1 MADDVTSPRRARGSR
16 IPPHDLTAEESLLGA
31 MMLEPEAIAAAAGV
45 VRADDFY
52 KPAHAHIFD
61 AVHALYAAGQPVDPV
76 TVADELR
83 RNGLL
88 ETVGGHQVLVDVM
101 ASTPATTNAAGYAR
115 IVEEH
120 ALLRRLI
127 GIAGEIAEIG
137 YSMPEDVTKAL
148 DRAEAMVYDVNQ
160 RRVTDSTSKIEDLLG
175 LNLDRLEHLYG
186 RGDAITGVPTGYVD
200 LDELLSGLQPSN
212 LVVVG
217 ARPSMGKCVAG
228 DTPIVDPATGDLNT
242 AADVHRAGVGGRHV
256 SVLALTPGGEL
267 RPIQPRAFVDDGF
280 KPVYRVRTRSGR
292 EIRTTA
298 SHPFLTP
305 GGWRPLADLSTG
317 QCVGVP
323 AAIPVFGH
331 DSLPIDE
338 VLMLA
343 YLVVAPGSDELGPR
357 LWTDNREV
365 ATDIEHRGAGYGARV
380 IDRSLPGGA
389 RTWDVAPGGALAEL
403 AARHGIAGALAD
415 RRVPRAVFRLP
426 RDQLAR
432 FLNRALGAA
441 AAVWHPAGHEPGRV
455 VAALRSPGLAH
466 DLQHLLL
473 RFGVCAS
480 VRRSVVAVDDATW
493 VAYELVVDESPQ
505 IIALAQ
511 EIGLLGREAE
521 LGAIVAHARGVA
533 RRQRP
538 ELVTAGEARS
548 SGSEISGSLA
558 TEGTLAAA
566 HPGGRV
572 APTGE
577 GATLDGPAV
586 AWDEITAIDHEGD
599 EQVYDLTIPEWHNFV
614 AADVFVHNTS
624 FALGMAAHAALYAN
638 QPVLVFSLEMGSLEL
653 SQRLLCGEA
662 RIDSARVRTGRLSED
677 DWSRISQ
684 AIGRLA
690 SAPIWID
697 DNPNLTVM
705 EIRAKARRLKSQVG
719 NLGMVVVDYLQLMT
733 GRTRAENRQ
742 VEVSEISRGLKI
754 LARELECPVV
764 ALSQLSRQLELRSD
778 KRPML
783 ADLRESGCVAG
794 DTRVLRAD
802 TGAEVTIGELA
813 ESGERDIPVWSLD
826 TDLRMV
832 PATMTNAFPTGVKD
846 VFELRLGSGRTITAS
861 ANHPFLTVDG
871 WLRLDELTI
880 GNRIAVP
887 RVIPEPKETQEWP
900 EHEVVLLAHLIGDGC
915 VAPRQP
921 IHYTSADP
929 ACLEAVDAAARR
941 FGIDPRRVEQGNWS
955 HVYLPS
961 PLKLARGRRNP
972 IAAWLDQ
979 WGLYG
984 RRSHEKFVPPPVFS
998 LADDQ
1003 IALFLRHLWATDGSI
1018 GLYKARGG
1026 RRRPR
1031 IYIGTSS
1038 RRLADDVQRLFL
1050 RLSIQTRI
1058 SPVRS
1063 RHYRPW
1069 WTVDVVGADNMRRF
1083 VSQVGVFGQRS
1094 SSVASI
1100 SAWLQGVTRSSYRDS
1115 LPRAVLPH
1123 VRRAQLDAGIS
1134 AADLA
1139 RQAGMG
1145 GHQLYVS
1152 PLSRERLRAIN
1163 AVLNDDHLRRFA
1175 FSDVSW
1181 DEVLEISAL
1190 GEALVYDATVEETH
1204 NFIANTITVEN
1215 SIEQDADVVMF
1226 IYRDDVYHPDSP
1238 DRGQAEIIVSKHRN
1252 GPTGITRLAFLEQF
1266 TRFANMARVD

>member
-16 IPPHDLTAEESLLGA
+16 NPPHDLTAEESLLGA

-52 KPAHAHIFD
+52 KPAHSHIFD

-175 LNLDRLEHLYG
+175 LNLDRLEQLYG

-217 ARPSMGKCVAG
+217 ARPSMGKCVAW
-228 DTPIVDPATGDLNT
+228 DTPIVDPATGGLYS
-242 AADVHRAGVGGRHV
+242 AADLHRAGVAGRHV
-256 SVLALTPGGEL
+256 SVLALTGGGQL
-267 RPIQPRAFVDDGF
+267 CPVRPQAFVDDGY

-292 EIRTTA
+292 EIRATA

-305 GGWRPLADLSTG
+305 GGWRPLADLAAG

-331 DSLPIDE
+331 DTLPIDE

-343 YLVVAPGSDELGPR
+343 HLVVAPGSDELGPR

-365 ATDIEHRGAGYGARV
+365 ATDIEHRGAAYGVRV
-380 IDRSLPGGA
+380 IDRPLPGGV
-389 RTWDVAPGGALAEL
+389 RTWDVAPSGALAEL
-403 AARHGIAGALAD
+403 AGRHGIGGPLAG
-415 RRVPRAVFRLP
+415 RRVPRAVFRLG

-432 FLNRALGAA
+432 FLNRALGAG
-441 AAVWHPAGHEPGRV
+441 AAVWHPAGDEPGRV
-455 VAALRSPGLAH
+455 VSTLRSPGLAH

-473 RFGVCAS
+473 RFGVGAS
-480 VRRSVVAVDDATW
+480 IRRSVVAVDDVTW
-493 VAYELVVDESPQ
+493 VAHELVIDEPQQ

-521 LGAIVAHARGVA
+521 LGAIAAHARGASGHERV
-533 RRQRP
+533 
-538 ELVTAGEARS
+538 ELVTVGEAR
-548 SGSEISGSLA
+548 GGRSEITGSA
-558 TEGTLAAA
+558 AVVDRTLGAERASAAA
-566 HPGGRV
+566 

-577 GATLDGPAV
+577 GATVDGWVV
-586 AWDEITAIDHEGD
+586 AWDEIAAIDHEGN

-614 AADVFVHNTS
+614 AADMFVHNTS
-624 FALGMAAHAALYAN
+624 FALGAASHAALYAN

-677 DWSRISQ
+677 DWGRISQ

-733 GRTRAENRQ
+733 GRAKAENRQ

-783 ADLRESGCVAG
+783 ADLRESG
-794 DTRVLRAD
+794 
-802 TGAEVTIGELA
+802 
-813 ESGERDIPVWSLD
+813 
-826 TDLRMV
+826 
-832 PATMTNAFPTGVKD
+832 
-846 VFELRLGSGRTITAS
+846 
-861 ANHPFLTVDG
+861 
-871 WLRLDELTI
+871 
-880 GNRIAVP
+880 
-887 RVIPEPKETQEWP
+887 
-900 EHEVVLLAHLIGDGC
+900 
-915 VAPRQP
+915 
-921 IHYTSADP
+921 
-929 ACLEAVDAAARR
+929 
-941 FGIDPRRVEQGNWS
+941 
-955 HVYLPS
+955 
-961 PLKLARGRRNP
+961 
-972 IAAWLDQ
+972 
-979 WGLYG
+979 
-984 RRSHEKFVPPPVFS
+984 
-998 LADDQ
+998 
-1003 IALFLRHLWATDGSI
+1003 
-1018 GLYKARGG
+1018 
-1026 RRRPR
+1026 
-1031 IYIGTSS
+1031 
-1038 RRLADDVQRLFL
+1038 
-1050 RLSIQTRI
+1050 
-1058 SPVRS
+1058 
-1063 RHYRPW
+1063 
-1069 WTVDVVGADNMRRF
+1069 
-1083 VSQVGVFGQRS
+1083 
-1094 SSVASI
+1094 
-1100 SAWLQGVTRSSYRDS
+1100 
-1115 LPRAVLPH
+1115 
-1123 VRRAQLDAGIS
+1123 
-1134 AADLA
+1134 
-1139 RQAGMG
+1139 
-1145 GHQLYVS
+1145 
-1152 PLSRERLRAIN
+1152 
-1163 AVLNDDHLRRFA
+1163 
-1175 FSDVSW
+1175 
-1181 DEVLEISAL
+1181 
-1190 GEALVYDATVEETH
+1190 
-1204 NFIANTITVEN
+1204 

-1252 GPTGITRLAFLEQF
+1252 GPTGVTRLAFLEQF

>member
-52 KPAHAHIFD
+52 KPAHSHIFD

-101 ASTPATTNAAGYAR
+101 ASTPATTNAGGYAR

-175 LNLDRLEHLYG
+175 LNLDRLEQLYG

-228 DTPIVDPATGDLNT
+228 DTPIVDPATGELNT
-242 AADVHRAGVGGRHV
+242 AADLHRAGLAGRQV
-256 SVLALTPGGEL
+256 SVLALTSAGEL
-267 RPIQPRAFVDDGF
+267 RPVRPQAFVDDGH

-292 EIRTTA
+292 EVRATA

-305 GGWRPLADLSTG
+305 GGWRPLADLAAG

-343 YLVVAPGSDELGPR
+343 HLVVAPGSDELGPR

-365 ATDIEHRGAGYGARV
+365 ATDIEHCGAGYGVRV
-380 IDRSLPGGA
+380 IDRTLPAGA
-389 RTWDVAPGGALAEL
+389 RTWDVAPSGTLADL
-403 AARHGIAGALAD
+403 AACHGIAGPLAD

-432 FLNRALGAA
+432 FLNRALGAS
-441 AAVWHPAGHEPGRV
+441 AAVWHPVGNDPGRV
-455 VAALRSPGLAH
+455 VATLRSPGLAH

-493 VAYELVVDESPQ
+493 VAHEVVVDESPQ

-521 LGAIVAHARGVA
+521 LGAIVAHARGA
-533 RRQRP
+533 AHEQRP
-538 ELVTAGEARS
+538 ELVTVGALAGTEISVPPVTHRTLEADRFGGGLASAGED
-548 SGSEISGSLA
+548 A
-558 TEGTLAAA
+558 TC
-566 HPGGRV
+566 
-572 APTGE
+572 
-577 GATLDGPAV
+577 DGPAV
-586 AWDEITAIDHEGD
+586 AWDEITAIDHEGN
-599 EQVYDLTIPEWHNFV
+599 EQVYDLTIPVWHNFV
-614 AADVFVHNTS
+614 AADIFVHNTS

-662 RIDSARVRTGRLSED
+662 RIDSTRVRTGRLSED

-719 NLGMVVVDYLQLMT
+719 TLGMVVVDYLQLMT
-733 GRTRAENRQ
+733 GRIRAENRQ

-783 ADLRESGCVAG
+783 ADLRESG
-794 DTRVLRAD
+794 
-802 TGAEVTIGELA
+802 
-813 ESGERDIPVWSLD
+813 
-826 TDLRMV
+826 
-832 PATMTNAFPTGVKD
+832 
-846 VFELRLGSGRTITAS
+846 
-861 ANHPFLTVDG
+861 
-871 WLRLDELTI
+871 
-880 GNRIAVP
+880 
-887 RVIPEPKETQEWP
+887 
-900 EHEVVLLAHLIGDGC
+900 
-915 VAPRQP
+915 
-921 IHYTSADP
+921 
-929 ACLEAVDAAARR
+929 
-941 FGIDPRRVEQGNWS
+941 
-955 HVYLPS
+955 
-961 PLKLARGRRNP
+961 
-972 IAAWLDQ
+972 
-979 WGLYG
+979 
-984 RRSHEKFVPPPVFS
+984 
-998 LADDQ
+998 
-1003 IALFLRHLWATDGSI
+1003 
-1018 GLYKARGG
+1018 
-1026 RRRPR
+1026 
-1031 IYIGTSS
+1031 
-1038 RRLADDVQRLFL
+1038 
-1050 RLSIQTRI
+1050 
-1058 SPVRS
+1058 
-1063 RHYRPW
+1063 
-1069 WTVDVVGADNMRRF
+1069 
-1083 VSQVGVFGQRS
+1083 
-1094 SSVASI
+1094 
-1100 SAWLQGVTRSSYRDS
+1100 
-1115 LPRAVLPH
+1115 
-1123 VRRAQLDAGIS
+1123 
-1134 AADLA
+1134 
-1139 RQAGMG
+1139 
-1145 GHQLYVS
+1145 
-1152 PLSRERLRAIN
+1152 
-1163 AVLNDDHLRRFA
+1163 
-1175 FSDVSW
+1175 
-1181 DEVLEISAL
+1181 
-1190 GEALVYDATVEETH
+1190 
-1204 NFIANTITVEN
+1204 

-1252 GPTGITRLAFLEQF
+1252 GPTGVTRLAFLEQF
-1266 TRFANMARVD
+1266 TRFANMARVN

>member
-1 MADDVTSPRRARGSR
+1 MADDVTSPRRPRGSR

-52 KPAHAHIFD
+52 KPAHSHIFD

-83 RNGLL
+83 RSGLL

-127 GIAGEIAEIG
+127 GVAGEIAEIG
-137 YSMPEDVTKAL
+137 YSVPEDVTKAL

-175 LNLDRLEHLYG
+175 LNLDRLEQLYG

-217 ARPSMGKCVAG
+217 GRPSMGKCVAW
-228 DTPIVDPATGDLNT
+228 DTPIVDPATGELIT
-242 AADVHRAGVGGRHV
+242 AADLHRSGLAGRPVA
-256 SVLALTPGGEL
+256 VLALADGGEL
-267 RPIQPRAFVDDGF
+267 RPVRPGAFVDDGR

-292 EIRTTA
+292 EVRTTA

-305 GGWRPLADLSTG
+305 SGWRPLADLATG
-317 QCVGVP
+317 QVVGVP
-323 AAIPVFGH
+323 AAIPVFGRE
-331 DSLPIDE
+331 SLPIDE
-338 VLMLA
+338 ALMLA
-343 YLVVAPGSDELGPR
+343 HLVVAPGGDELGPR
-357 LWTDNREV
+357 LWTDNPEV
-365 ATDIEHRGAGYGARV
+365 AADIEQRGAGYGVRIV
-380 IDRSLPGGA
+380 DRPLPGGA
-389 RTWDVAPGGALAEL
+389 RTWDVVPSGAVADLAD
-403 AARHGIAGALAD
+403 RHGIAGPPAE

-426 RDQLAR
+426 RDQLAP
-432 FLNRALGAA
+432 FLSRALGAA
-441 AAVWHPAGHEPGRV
+441 AAVWRPAGDEAGRV
-455 VAALRSPGLAH
+455 ATTLRSPGLAH

-473 RFGVCAS
+473 RFGVGAS
-480 VRRSVVAVDDATW
+480 VCSPVVAVDDTTW
-493 VAYELVVDESPQ
+493 VAHELVVDDPRH
-505 IIALAQ
+505 IVALAR
-511 EIGLLGREAE
+511 EIGLLGHERELRA
-521 LGAIVAHARGVA
+521 LVAHASGVVEGHH
-533 RRQRP
+533 QLRP
-538 ELVTAGEARS
+538 ELVSVGEAR
-548 SGSEISGSLA
+548 GPAPGVGA
-558 TEGTLAAA
+558 GPGVGAAPA
-566 HPGGRV
+566 AGR
-572 APTGE
+572 PD
-577 GATLDGPAV
+577 LDCPAV
-586 AWDEITAIDHEGD
+586 AWDEIAAIDYEGH
-599 EQVYDLTIPEWHNFV
+599 EQVYDLTIPGWHNFV

-638 QPVLVFSLEMGSLEL
+638 QPALVFSLEMGSLEL

-719 NLGMVVVDYLQLMT
+719 NLGMVVVDYLQLMS
-733 GRTRAENRQ
+733 GRARAENRQ

-783 ADLRESGCVAG
+783 ADLRESGCVTG
-794 DTRVLRAD
+794 DTRVLRSD
-802 TGAEVTIGELA
+802 TGAEVTIRELA
-813 ESGERDIPVWSLD
+813 DSGDRDIPVWSLD

-832 PATMTNAFPTGVKD
+832 PATMTKAFPTGVKE
-846 VFELRLGSGRTITAS
+846 VFELRLGSGRGITAS

-871 WLRLDELTI
+871 WLRLDELTV
-880 GNRIAVP
+880 GSRIAVP
-887 RVIPEPKETQEWP
+887 RVIPEPKDAKEWP

-915 VAPRQP
+915 VAPGQP

-929 ACLEAVDAAARR
+929 VCLATVEAAARR
-941 FGIDPRRVEQGNWS
+941 FGIEPRRVEQGSWS
-955 HVYLPS
+955 HVYMPS
-961 PLKLARGRRNP
+961 PVKLARGRRNP

-984 RRSHEKFVPPPVFS
+984 RRSHEKFVPAPVFA
-998 LADDQ
+998 LGDDQ
-1003 IALFLRHLWATDGSI
+1003 IALFLRHLWATDGCV
-1018 GLYKARGG
+1018 GWWGQG
-1026 RRRPR
+1026 RV
-1031 IYIGTSS
+1031 YYASTS
-1038 RRLADDVQRLFL
+1038 RRLVDDVRLLLL
-1050 RLSIQTRI
+1050 RLGIRSTLRTVKG
-1058 SPVRS
+1058 SPGC
-1063 RHYRPW
+1063 P
-1069 WTVDVVGADNMRRF
+1069 
-1083 VSQVGVFGQRS
+1083 
-1094 SSVASI
+1094 
-1100 SAWLQGVTRSSYRDS
+1100 
-1115 LPRAVLPH
+1115 
-1123 VRRAQLDAGIS
+1123 
-1134 AADLA
+1134 
-1139 RQAGMG
+1139 
-1145 GHQLYVS
+1145 GHQLCIDGRDEQLGFLDRVGIVG
-1152 PLSRERLRAIN
+1152 SRRHGADELRGRVQAVVPNTNVDTVPVAVWRRVKEAMRDGAITARQLAAGLGTAYCGSTLYRHAPSRSRLARVAEIVDDG
-1163 AVLNDDHLRRFA
+1163 VLGALA
-1175 FSDVSW
+1175 ASDVFW
-1181 DEVLEISAL
+1181 DRVIAI
-1190 GEALVYDATVEETH
+1190 EACGPQPVFDATVESTH
-1204 NFIANTITVEN
+1204 NFVANGISIEN

-1252 GPTGITRLAFLEQF
+1252 GPTGVTRLAFLEQF

>member
-1 MADDVTSPRRARGSR
+1 MADDVTSPRRARASR

-52 KPAHAHIFD
+52 KPAHSHIFD

-101 ASTPATTNAAGYAR
+101 ASTPATTNAGGYAR
-115 IVEEH
+115 IIEEH

-127 GIAGEIAEIG
+127 GVAGEIAEIG
-137 YSMPEDVTKAL
+137 YSVPEDVTKAL

-175 LNLDRLEHLYG
+175 LNLDRLEQLYG

-217 ARPSMGKCVAG
+217 ARPSMGKCVAW
-228 DTPIVDPATGDLNT
+228 DTPIVDPASGALHT
-242 AADVHRAGVGGRHV
+242 AAELYRAGLAGGSV
-256 SVLALTPGGEL
+256 SVLALAGAGRL
-267 RPIQPRAFVDDGF
+267 RCVQPRAFVDDGY

-292 EIRTTA
+292 EVRTTA

-305 GGWRPLADLSTG
+305 DGWRPLADLAEG

-331 DSLPIDE
+331 DRRPIDE
-338 VLMLA
+338 VVMLA
-343 YLVVAPGSDELGPR
+343 HLVVALGGDELGPR
-357 LWTDNREV
+357 LWTDNPEV
-365 ATDIEHRGAGYGARV
+365 AGDIERRGAAYGLQV
-380 IDRSLPGGA
+380 VDRTLPVGG
-389 RTWDVAPGGALAEL
+389 RTWDVAHSRALAGL
-403 AARHGIAGALAD
+403 AKRHGIAGAPAQ
-415 RRVPRAVFRLP
+415 RRVPQAVFRLP

-432 FLNRALGAA
+432 FLNRALGAI
-441 AAVWHPAGHEPGRV
+441 AAVWHPTGNEPGSVV
-455 VAALRSPGLAH
+455 VAVRSLGLAH

-473 RFGVCAS
+473 RFGICAS

-493 VAYELVVDESPQ
+493 VAHELVVDEGPQ
-505 IIALAQ
+505 IVALAR
-511 EIGLLGREAE
+511 EIGLLGRGAE
-521 LGAIVAHARGVA
+521 LGAMAAHARRLGDPHP
-533 RRQRP
+533 P
-538 ELVTAGEARS
+538 ELVAVAEARAGDADTRAS
-548 SGSEISGSLA
+548 AA
-558 TEGTLAAA
+558 TGRTVEPER
-566 HPGGRV
+566 PGVG
-572 APTGE
+572 APTAVRAVGV
-577 GATLDGPAV
+577 DGSAV
-586 AWDEITAIDHEGD
+586 AWDEITAIDYEGH

-624 FALGMAAHAALYAN
+624 FALGMASHAALYAN

-719 NLGMVVVDYLQLMT
+719 TLGMVVVDYLQLMT

-783 ADLRESGCVAG
+783 ADLRESG
-794 DTRVLRAD
+794 
-802 TGAEVTIGELA
+802 
-813 ESGERDIPVWSLD
+813 
-826 TDLRMV
+826 
-832 PATMTNAFPTGVKD
+832 
-846 VFELRLGSGRTITAS
+846 
-861 ANHPFLTVDG
+861 
-871 WLRLDELTI
+871 
-880 GNRIAVP
+880 
-887 RVIPEPKETQEWP
+887 
-900 EHEVVLLAHLIGDGC
+900 
-915 VAPRQP
+915 
-921 IHYTSADP
+921 
-929 ACLEAVDAAARR
+929 
-941 FGIDPRRVEQGNWS
+941 
-955 HVYLPS
+955 
-961 PLKLARGRRNP
+961 
-972 IAAWLDQ
+972 
-979 WGLYG
+979 
-984 RRSHEKFVPPPVFS
+984 
-998 LADDQ
+998 
-1003 IALFLRHLWATDGSI
+1003 
-1018 GLYKARGG
+1018 
-1026 RRRPR
+1026 
-1031 IYIGTSS
+1031 
-1038 RRLADDVQRLFL
+1038 
-1050 RLSIQTRI
+1050 
-1058 SPVRS
+1058 
-1063 RHYRPW
+1063 
-1069 WTVDVVGADNMRRF
+1069 
-1083 VSQVGVFGQRS
+1083 
-1094 SSVASI
+1094 
-1100 SAWLQGVTRSSYRDS
+1100 
-1115 LPRAVLPH
+1115 
-1123 VRRAQLDAGIS
+1123 
-1134 AADLA
+1134 
-1139 RQAGMG
+1139 
-1145 GHQLYVS
+1145 
-1152 PLSRERLRAIN
+1152 
-1163 AVLNDDHLRRFA
+1163 
-1175 FSDVSW
+1175 
-1181 DEVLEISAL
+1181 
-1190 GEALVYDATVEETH
+1190 
-1204 NFIANTITVEN
+1204 

>member
-52 KPAHAHIFD
+52 KPAHSHIFD
-61 AVHALYAAGQPVDPV
+61 AIHALYAAGQPVDPV

-175 LNLDRLEHLYG
+175 LNLDRLEQLYG

-217 ARPSMGKCVAG
+217 ARPSMGKCVTW
-228 DTPIVDPATGDLNT
+228 DTPIVDPATGELNT
-242 AADVHRAGVGGRHV
+242 AAELHRAGAAGRGV

-267 RPIQPRAFVDDGF
+267 SPAQPHGFVDDGH
-280 KPVYRVRTRSGR
+280 KPAYRVRTRSGR
-292 EIRTTA
+292 EVRTTA
-298 SHPFLTP
+298 GHPFLTAS
-305 GGWRPLADLSTG
+305 GWRPLADLAVG
-317 QCVGVP
+317 QCIGVP
-323 AAIPVFGH
+323 ATIPVFGH

-343 YLVVAPGSDELGPR
+343 HLVVAPGSDELGPR

-365 ATDIEHRGAGYGARV
+365 ATDIGHRGAPYGVRV
-380 IDRSLPGGA
+380 IDRTIPGGA
-389 RTWDVAPGGALAEL
+389 RTWDVAPSAALSRLAE
-403 AARHGIAGALAD
+403 RHGIAGPLAE

-426 RDQLAR
+426 REQLAR
-432 FLNRALGAA
+432 FLNRALGAIA
-441 AAVWHPAGHEPGRV
+441 AIWRPAGDAPGCV
-455 VAALRSPGLAH
+455 VTTLRSDDLAR

-480 VRRSVVAVDDATW
+480 VRRSVVAVDDTTW
-493 VAYELVVDESPQ
+493 GAHELVVDESPQ

-521 LGAIVAHARGVA
+521 LGAIVAHARGASRHRHAVLA
-533 RRQRP
+533 T
-538 ELVTAGEARS
+538 VGEARVRRPDVQS
-548 SGSEISGSLA
+548 STAPQRTRHPDRSEDPLA
-558 TEGTLAAA
+558 PAA
-566 HPGGRV
+566 
-572 APTGE
+572 E
-577 GATLDGPAV
+577 ATAFGGPAV
-586 AWDEITAIDHEGD
+586 MWDEITAIDHEGD
-599 EQVYDLTIPEWHNFV
+599 EQVYDLAIPVWHNFV

-719 NLGMVVVDYLQLMT
+719 TLGMVVVDYLQLMT
-733 GRTRAENRQ
+733 GRNRAENRQ

-783 ADLRESGCVAG
+783 ADLRESG
-794 DTRVLRAD
+794 
-802 TGAEVTIGELA
+802 
-813 ESGERDIPVWSLD
+813 
-826 TDLRMV
+826 
-832 PATMTNAFPTGVKD
+832 
-846 VFELRLGSGRTITAS
+846 
-861 ANHPFLTVDG
+861 
-871 WLRLDELTI
+871 
-880 GNRIAVP
+880 
-887 RVIPEPKETQEWP
+887 
-900 EHEVVLLAHLIGDGC
+900 
-915 VAPRQP
+915 
-921 IHYTSADP
+921 
-929 ACLEAVDAAARR
+929 
-941 FGIDPRRVEQGNWS
+941 
-955 HVYLPS
+955 
-961 PLKLARGRRNP
+961 
-972 IAAWLDQ
+972 
-979 WGLYG
+979 
-984 RRSHEKFVPPPVFS
+984 
-998 LADDQ
+998 
-1003 IALFLRHLWATDGSI
+1003 
-1018 GLYKARGG
+1018 
-1026 RRRPR
+1026 
-1031 IYIGTSS
+1031 
-1038 RRLADDVQRLFL
+1038 
-1050 RLSIQTRI
+1050 
-1058 SPVRS
+1058 
-1063 RHYRPW
+1063 
-1069 WTVDVVGADNMRRF
+1069 
-1083 VSQVGVFGQRS
+1083 
-1094 SSVASI
+1094 
-1100 SAWLQGVTRSSYRDS
+1100 
-1115 LPRAVLPH
+1115 
-1123 VRRAQLDAGIS
+1123 
-1134 AADLA
+1134 
-1139 RQAGMG
+1139 
-1145 GHQLYVS
+1145 
-1152 PLSRERLRAIN
+1152 
-1163 AVLNDDHLRRFA
+1163 
-1175 FSDVSW
+1175 
-1181 DEVLEISAL
+1181 
-1190 GEALVYDATVEETH
+1190 
-1204 NFIANTITVEN
+1204 

-1226 IYRDDVYHPDSP
+1226 IYRDDVYHSDSP

-1252 GPTGITRLAFLEQF
+1252 GPTGVTRLAFLEQF
-1266 TRFANMARVD
+1266 TRFANMARVK

>member
-1 MADDVTSPRRARGSR
+1 MADDVTSPPRARGSR

-45 VRADDFY
+45 VRAEDFY
-52 KPAHAHIFD
+52 KPAHLHIFD

-175 LNLDRLEHLYG
+175 LNLDRLEQLYG

-217 ARPSMGKCVAG
+217 ARPSMGKCVAW
-228 DTPIVDPATGDLNT
+228 DTPIVDPATGEVRT
-242 AADVHRAGVGGRHV
+242 AADVHRAGIAGSRV
-256 SVLALTPGGEL
+256 SVLALAGGGEL
-267 RPIQPRAFVDDGF
+267 RPVQPQAFVDDGHRH
-280 KPVYRVRTRSGR
+280 VYRVRTRSGR
-292 EIRTTA
+292 EVRTTA

-305 GGWRPLADLSTG
+305 DGWRPLADLAAGHS
-317 QCVGVP
+317 VGVP
-323 AAIPVFGH
+323 AAIPVFGR
-331 DSLPIDE
+331 DAMPLDE

-343 YLVVAPGSDELGPR
+343 HMVAAPGSDELGPR

-365 ATDIEHRGAGYGARV
+365 ATDIEHRGAGYGVRV
-380 IDRSLPGGA
+380 IDRTLASGG
-389 RTWDVAPGGALAEL
+389 RTWDVAPSPGLADL
-403 AARHGIAGALAD
+403 AARHGVAGQPAE
-415 RRVPRAVFRLP
+415 RRVPRPVFRLP
-426 RDQLAR
+426 RHQLAP
-432 FLNRALGAA
+432 FLNRALGAT
-441 AAVWHPAGHEPGRV
+441 AAVWQPAGDEPGRV
-455 VAALRSPGLAH
+455 VVTLSSAGLAH

-473 RFGVCAS
+473 RFGVLAS

-493 VAYELVVDESPQ
+493 VAHELVVDEGPQ
-505 IIALAQ
+505 IAALAQ
-511 EIGLLGREAE
+511 DIGLLGRDAQ
-521 LGAIVAHARGVA
+521 LGAIVAHARRLAA
-533 RRQRP
+533 RP
-538 ELVTAGEARS
+538 PAELVTAAPGRSGGTERVGSAGPARP
-548 SGSEISGSLA
+548 LD
-558 TEGTLAAA
+558 TDHL
-566 HPGGRV
+566 RR
-572 APTGE
+572 
-577 GATLDGPAV
+577 GATPAGAGVPLDGSAV
-586 AWDEITAIDHEGD
+586 AWDEITAIEHEGE

-719 NLGMVVVDYLQLMT
+719 TLGMVVVDYLQLMT
-733 GRTRAENRQ
+733 GRIRAENRQ

-794 DTRVLRAD
+794 DTKVLRSD
-802 TGAEVTIGELA
+802 TGAEVTIRELA

-826 TDLRMV
+826 TDLRVV
-832 PATMTNAFPTGVKD
+832 PATMASAFTTGVKD

-871 WLRLDELTI
+871 WLRLDELAI
-880 GNRIAVP
+880 GSRIAVP
-887 RVIPEPKETQEWP
+887 RLIPQPKETQEWA
-900 EHEVVLLAHLIGDGC
+900 EHELVLLAHLIGDGC

-921 IHYTSADP
+921 IHYTSADL
-929 ACLEAVDAAARR
+929 ACLEAVEAAARR
-941 FGIDPRRVEQGNWS
+941 FGIEPRRVEQGSWS

-961 PLKLARGRRNP
+961 PVKLARGRHNP
-972 IAAWLDQ
+972 IAEWLGQ

-984 RRSHEKFVPPPVFS
+984 LRSHEKFVPSPVFALS
-998 LADDQ
+998 DDQ
-1003 IALFLRHLWATDGSI
+1003 VGLFLRHLWATDGCV
-1018 GLYKARGG
+1018 GWWGQG
-1026 RRRPR
+1026 RV
-1031 IYIGTSS
+1031 YYASTS
-1038 RRLADDVQRLFL
+1038 RRLVADVRLLLL
-1050 RLSIQTRI
+1050 RLGIRSTMRAVGG
-1058 SPVRS
+1058 SPD
-1063 RHYRPW
+1063 RPGYQLC
-1069 WTVDVVGADNMRRF
+1069 VDGRDEQLAFLDRVGA
-1083 VSQVGVFGQRS
+1083 VGQKGRGAEDLRQR
-1094 SSVASI
+1094 
-1100 SAWLQGVTRSSYRDS
+1100 LQGVVANTNVDTVPVAVWARVKSAMQGSGVTSRELAACLGTAYCGSTLYKHAPSRSR
-1115 LPRAVLPH
+1115 
-1123 VRRAQLDAGIS
+1123 
-1134 AADLA
+1134 LA
-1139 RQAGMG
+1139 RVAE
-1145 GHQLYVS
+1145 VVDDNV
-1152 PLSRERLRAIN
+1152 LRAL
-1163 AVLNDDHLRRFA
+1163 AS
-1175 FSDVSW
+1175 SDVFW
-1181 DEVLEISAL
+1181 DRVVGI
-1190 GEALVYDATVEETH
+1190 EARGSQVVFDATVESTH
-1204 NFIANTITVEN
+1204 NFIANGIVAEN

>member
-45 VRADDFY
+45 VRAHDFY
-52 KPAHAHIFD
+52 KPAHSHIFD

-175 LNLDRLEHLYG
+175 LNLDRLEQLYG

-217 ARPSMGKCVAG
+217 ARPSMGKCVAW
-228 DTPIVDPATGDLNT
+228 DTPIVDPGTGELRTVADLYR
-242 AADVHRAGVGGRHV
+242 VGIAGSRV
-256 SVLALTPGGEL
+256 SVLALAGGQL
-267 RPIQPRAFVDDGF
+267 RTVQPQAFVDDGH

-292 EIRTTA
+292 EVRTTS

-305 GGWRPLADLSTG
+305 DGWRPLADLAAG
-317 QCVGVP
+317 HRVGVP
-323 AAIPVFGH
+323 SAIPVFGR
-331 DSLPIDE
+331 DAMPIDE

-343 YLVVAPGSDELGPR
+343 HMVAAPGSDELGPR

-365 ATDIEHRGAGYGARV
+365 ATDIEHRGASYGVQV
-380 IDRSLPGGA
+380 IDRTLAGGG
-389 RTWDVAPGGALAEL
+389 RTWDVAPS
-403 AARHGIAGALAD
+403 GALAD
-415 RRVPRAVFRLP
+415 LATRHRIAGPPAERRVPRPVFRLP

-432 FLNRALGAA
+432 FLNRALGAI
-441 AAVWHPAGHEPGRV
+441 AAVWHPAGEEPGRV
-455 VAALRSPGLAH
+455 VVTLRSAGLAH

-473 RFGVCAS
+473 RFGVRAS

-493 VAYELVVDESPQ
+493 VAYELVVDEGPQ
-505 IIALAQ
+505 IVALAQ

-521 LGAIVAHARGVA
+521 LGASVAHARRLA
-533 RRQRP
+533 LQPRP
-538 ELVTAGEARS
+538 ELVTVADGR
-548 SGSEISGSLA
+548 
-558 TEGTLAAA
+558 
-566 HPGGRV
+566 PGGPEGGGSAVPERTV
-572 APTGE
+572 EPDHPRD
-577 GATLDGPAV
+577 GATAAGAGVALDGSAV
-586 AWDEITAIDHEGD
+586 AWDEITAIEHEGE

-719 NLGMVVVDYLQLMT
+719 TLGMVVVDYLQLMT

-783 ADLRESGCVAG
+783 ADLRESG
-794 DTRVLRAD
+794 
-802 TGAEVTIGELA
+802 
-813 ESGERDIPVWSLD
+813 
-826 TDLRMV
+826 
-832 PATMTNAFPTGVKD
+832 
-846 VFELRLGSGRTITAS
+846 
-861 ANHPFLTVDG
+861 
-871 WLRLDELTI
+871 
-880 GNRIAVP
+880 
-887 RVIPEPKETQEWP
+887 
-900 EHEVVLLAHLIGDGC
+900 
-915 VAPRQP
+915 
-921 IHYTSADP
+921 
-929 ACLEAVDAAARR
+929 
-941 FGIDPRRVEQGNWS
+941 
-955 HVYLPS
+955 
-961 PLKLARGRRNP
+961 
-972 IAAWLDQ
+972 
-979 WGLYG
+979 
-984 RRSHEKFVPPPVFS
+984 
-998 LADDQ
+998 
-1003 IALFLRHLWATDGSI
+1003 
-1018 GLYKARGG
+1018 
-1026 RRRPR
+1026 
-1031 IYIGTSS
+1031 
-1038 RRLADDVQRLFL
+1038 
-1050 RLSIQTRI
+1050 
-1058 SPVRS
+1058 
-1063 RHYRPW
+1063 
-1069 WTVDVVGADNMRRF
+1069 
-1083 VSQVGVFGQRS
+1083 
-1094 SSVASI
+1094 
-1100 SAWLQGVTRSSYRDS
+1100 
-1115 LPRAVLPH
+1115 
-1123 VRRAQLDAGIS
+1123 
-1134 AADLA
+1134 
-1139 RQAGMG
+1139 
-1145 GHQLYVS
+1145 
-1152 PLSRERLRAIN
+1152 
-1163 AVLNDDHLRRFA
+1163 
-1175 FSDVSW
+1175 
-1181 DEVLEISAL
+1181 
-1190 GEALVYDATVEETH
+1190 
-1204 NFIANTITVEN
+1204 

-1252 GPTGITRLAFLEQF
+1252 GPTGVTRLAFLEQF